1 MSQNK
6 NNKQMKVNWYSASKD
21 LSARVLEFGDAKL
34 WGIIHRSQ
42 AKAKIAKI
50 EASIGHLEE
59 LKGSI
64 LDEGDN
70 LENMRK
76 DYESQIDA
84 VNAELEQLLEK
95 DAKFVYTANDE
106 KFYKT
111 YKKAS
116 TDKEVKDAIV
126 EWIACY
132 GIDTADTK
140 DVAMLYDAIRGAKK
154 LGAGAI
160 VRSNGTKFT
169 NDKRSKGD
177 VMGIFYG
184 KMCELLVAAGTI
196 KLVQLPEDVRAMY
209 TKKKNK

>member
-1 MSQNK
+1 MSK
-6 NNKQMKVNWYSASKD
+6 KINWFEASKD

-50 EASIGHLEE
+50 EGQIE
-59 LKGSI
+59 
-64 LDEGDN
+64 N
-70 LENMRK
+70 LESLRGSLLDDGEKLELMGEEYMR
-76 DYESQIDA
+76 QIDA
-84 VNAELEQLLEK
+84 INDELDELLK
-95 DAKFVYTANDE
+95 ADAVFTYTANDE
-106 KFYKT
+106 KFYKA
-111 YKKAS
+111 YKKAT

-126 EWIACY
+126 AWLDFY
-132 GIDTADTK
+132 GVKSADSK
-140 DVAMLYDAIRGAKK
+140 NISDLYDAIRGAKK

-184 KMCELLVAAGTI
+184 KLCELLVGAGTI
-196 KLVQLPEDVRAMY
+196 KLVQIPEDVRSMY
-209 TKKKNK
+209 AKKKNNK